1 MFVDGGSILFDPRR
15 VTEKQT
21 LQKISI
27 GLKLSLIKNPD
38 AYVLFP

>member
-1 MFVDGGSILFDPRR
+1 MEAVFFSVPGEIQ
-15 VTEKQT
+15 KNKHYK
-21 LQKISI
+21 KISI